1 MCIFKKQEQEGD
13 SSVKTW
19 RAQDVRRIP
28 LFYLFFFLS
37 RDIWILVPQPGVELI
52 LPALEG

>member
-28 LFYLFFFLS
+28 LFYFFFLS